1 MSAWNRWTEEELLI
15 QLARH
20 LRGQA
25 LQEWNLLA
33 NSEKS
38 TYQALNNCL
47 ESGSKTLVAQDFQHV
62 SQKEHE
68 SDSDFICRLKKTF
81 QLAYGRDSM
90 TLETRH
96 TLLHSQLQE
105 GLRQEIMSGPAVSVA
120 ET

>member
-1 MSAWNRWTEEELLI
+1 MISYYCILYI
-15 QLARH
+15 QH
-20 LRGQA
+20 HRGRPPHSNI
-25 LQEWNLLA
+25 WVFGMVD
-33 NSEKS
+33 
-38 TYQALNNCL
+38 TYQALNNRL

-68 SDSDFICRLKKTF
+68 SVSDFICHLKKTF
-81 QLAYGRDSM
+81 QLAYGHDSM

-105 GLRQEIMSGPAVSVA
+105 GLRQEIMSGLAVSVA